1 MKPSLLVFAPKG
13 DTDILLRKPNYR
25 SYQETLPQAA
35 DPDVDAQENDEGA
48 EQDDQNEPQPP
59 VVEMLDDGTSSIE
72 SLDDLKNLKP
82 FNEDGQIVEL
92 SYRVSS
98 AHLMLVSP
106 VFKAML
112 DGPFRESSRN
122 EDGRFEVKTSEDVPK
137 TIELGLLTDIA
148 ILVDYYEYHEIVEMF
163 AENWI
168 ASIIPEDEI
177 ERSNHRTNMARL
189 FISWVFGKSEL
200 FDSVVKD
207 LLKVTAGPIKTD
219 LPLPSVIL
227 DSIEDHRQAL
237 TQSFLDNLYALLNS
251 FWLNDR
257 GCHTECTAIMLGMLI
272 KQMLRF
278 GLEVPRA
285 TGRPAVEKSFSQL
298 RDFSSNLKSPVWIAR
313 DDKYDHE
320 CTFEDITG
328 PWLVEI
334 DKVDVCSGVRFETFR
349 RGFMKDSKSEGR
361 LTKKERKKRKRDRH
375 LP

>member
-13 DTDILLRKPNYR
+13 DTDILLRKPKFR

-35 DPDVDAQENDEGA
+35 DPDVDAQEND
-48 EQDDQNEPQPP
+48 DQNEPQPP
-59 VVEMLDDGTSSIE
+59 VVKMLDDGTSSIE

-122 EDGRFEVKTSEDVPK
+122 EDGRFEVKTSECNATTLLILFDIIHGHHRDVPK
-137 TIELGLLTDIA
+137 TMELGLLTDIA
-148 ILVDYYEYHEIVEMF
+148 ILVDYYECHEIVEMF

-200 FDSVVKD
+200 LDSVVKA

-298 RDFSSNLKSPVWIAR
+298 HDFSSNLKSPLWIAR

-320 CTFEDITG
+320 SNEPMSI
-328 PWLVEI
+328 E
-334 DKVDVCSGVRFETFR
+334 SR
-349 RGFMKDSKSEGR
+349 SS
-361 LTKKERKKRKRDRH
+361 
-375 LP
+375 